1 MVAFERSRFHRVDGG
16 GNKNLPSWSVL
27 LPLVQVGFIV
37 STAEAAK
44 SCFRGEFAAFNSGGF
59 HRVFGR
65 GSKIL
70 LLRRDC
76 CLWSWRVSSGLRQR
90 QQNPA
95 FAVCSAAF
103 ALGEFHRVFG
113 GGSKILLPRRVC
125 CLWSCCDSS
134 GLRRRQQIHASLGY
148 SAAFGHGSLGSKG
161 RQPNE
166 VRLGNL

>member
-1 MVAFERSRFHRVDGG
+1 M
-16 GNKNLPSWSVL
+16 
-27 LPLVQVGFIV
+27 LPLVPASFIGF
-37 STAEAAK
+37 SAEAAK
-44 SCFRGEFAAFNSGGF
+44 SCSRGESAAFDLGEF
-59 HRVFGR
+59 HRVSGR

-70 LLRRDC
+70 LPRRDC
-76 CLWSWRVSSGLRQR
+76 CLWSWRVSSGLRRR

-95 FAVCSAAF
+95 PEARLLPLTLASFIGSPAEAAKSCSRGESAAF
-103 ALGEFHRVFG
+103 GPGEFHRVFG

-125 CLWSCCDSS
+125 CLWSWCDSS